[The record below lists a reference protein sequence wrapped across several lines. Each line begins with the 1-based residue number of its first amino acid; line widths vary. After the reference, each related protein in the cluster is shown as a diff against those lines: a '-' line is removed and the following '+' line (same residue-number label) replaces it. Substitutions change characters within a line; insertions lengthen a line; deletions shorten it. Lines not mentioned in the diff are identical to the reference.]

1 MMTDELLADL
11 RVAVDQQ
18 ILSPETPYV
27 GKAYDRL
34 IKLGVEATEA
44 RTQIALCLGEEMDRI
59 LRTKKPFEVAAY
71 QASLEALPLEEDEQD
86 EATEA

>member
-1 MMTDELLADL
+1 MTDELLADL
-11 RVAVDQQ
+11 QVAVDQQ

-27 GKAYDRL
+27 GKTYDRL
-34 IKLGVEATEA
+34 IKLGVEAAEA

-59 LRTKKPFEVAAY
+59 LLTKKPFEVAAY
-71 QASLEALPLEEDEQD
+71 QASLEALPFEEEAQD